1 MEELFFIARAVCRF
15 RRTSSLNCEIPIQL
29 SFKILERHAENNI
42 ELTLDGVIDFIRNR
56 HPDMPS
62 DYKVFKE
69 QFVVCWAGQ
78 VKESQRQDLLL
89 TSGYRID

>member
-1 MEELFFIARAVCRF
+1 MSVPKNFESELRDTNSTIV
-15 RRTSSLNCEIPIQL
+15 QD
-29 SFKILERHAENNI
+29 LERHAENNI

-78 VKESQRQDLLL
+78 VKKVKGQDLLL